1 MAEATRRP
9 ERVSALH
16 YAERFCAV
24 THLWINTLPRWPQR
38 EARTQAIRSP
48 TSSRQPWPDL
58 QALSQTGA
66 GSQHSCGTEPDQRK
80 PESQIEQCSV
90 RRPGPDM
97 APSSSEAIVPDWAK
111 AAVRATRR

>member
-1 MAEATRRP
+1 MTEATQRP
-9 ERVSALH
+9 KRVCDSH

-58 QALSQTGA
+58 QALSQTGV
-66 GSQHSCGTEPDQRK
+66 GSQHNCDTERDQRK
-80 PESQIEQCSV
+80 PESQIEQCSEH
-90 RRPGPDM
+90 RPGPGM
-97 APSSSEAIVPDWAK
+97 APSSSEATVLDWAK
-111 AAVRATRR
+111 AALRATRR